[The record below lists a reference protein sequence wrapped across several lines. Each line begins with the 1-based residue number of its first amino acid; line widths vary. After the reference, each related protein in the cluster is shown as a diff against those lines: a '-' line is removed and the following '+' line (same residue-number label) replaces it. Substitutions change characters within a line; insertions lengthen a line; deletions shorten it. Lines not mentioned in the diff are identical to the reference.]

1 MTELELLTARASQV
15 GSLPVARVLPS
26 RPHRTVGAWCF
37 ADLMGPVDLPAGEG
51 ADVAP
56 HPHCGL
62 QTVTWLFAGEILH
75 RDSLGSEQVI
85 RPGQCNLMT
94 AGHGVAHSEEST
106 SRRGGRVHGIQLWAA
121 QPSAT
126 RDGAAAFEHHAD
138 LPRVAL
144 SGPQGAGEAT
154 VFVGGF
160 AGVASPAQVDQGRDW
175 ESLGVEVTVR
185 GAVDVPVVATH
196 EHAVVVIDGT
206 VAVGGMPLAA
216 GTHAHL
222 GPGPDGFTL
231 EAIDEPDDARVVLLG
246 GVPFPEELTMWWNFV
261 ARSRAE
267 ISAAWQQWSD
277 GDPRFPD
284 VASPMPRTEVDPPH
298 WH

>member
-15 GSLPVARVLPS
+15 GSLPVARVVPS

-94 AGHGVAHSEEST
+94 AGHGVAHSEESV
-106 SRRGGRVHGIQLWAA
+106 SRAGGRVHGIQLWAA

-126 RDGAAAFEHHAD
+126 RDGGAEFEHHDD
-138 LPRVAL
+138 LPRVSL
-144 SGPQGAGEAT
+144 SGPRGNAEAT
-154 VFVGGF
+154 VFVGGC
-160 AGVASPAQVDQGRDW
+160 AGVESPARRDW
-175 ESLGVEVTVR
+175 EIVGAEVQLR
-185 GAVDVPVVATH
+185 GSVDIPLVATH
-196 EHAVVVIDGT
+196 ERLVVVIDGS
-206 VAVGGMPLAA
+206 VAVD
-216 GTHAHL
+216 GTAIAPGAHAYL
-222 GPGPDGFTL
+222 PPGLDGATL
-231 EAIDEPDDARVVLLG
+231 EAADDARVVLLG
-246 GVPFPEELTMWWNFV
+246 GVPFPEDLTMWWNFV
-261 ARSRAE
+261 ARSREE
-267 ISAAWQQWSD
+267 IGEAWQQWSE
-277 GDPRFPD
+277 GDSRFPS
-284 VASPMPRTEVDPPH
+284 VASPLPRTEVAPPA
-298 WH
+298 WFSG